1 MLIFCFSHFIMN
13 RISHFLTRPGA
24 LVVWSL
30 AMLLGVAGCTASR
43 VGVTND
49 FDHAVNFRAYKTWA
63 WYPTQLNDS
72 QGGPARGYESFVDQR
87 IRAAVVSDLANKGL
101 TQVTQSPDVYVAYSA
116 RVENKQQVSSP
127 YYNGLGYPYG
137 YGYGGYGGYGR
148 GYTPVTQYK
157 AGTVIIDIVDAR
169 RKELAWRGTGMAELN
184 QNNITQDEAT
194 RIVSG
199 ILGTYPPTDTNN
211 TRR

>member
-1 MLIFCFSHFIMN
+1 M
-13 RISHFLTRPGA
+13 
-24 LVVWSL
+24 
-30 AMLLGVAGCTASR
+30 
-43 VGVTND
+43 
-49 FDHAVNFRAYKTWA
+49 
-63 WYPTQLNDS
+63 
-72 QGGPARGYESFVDQR
+72 
-87 IRAAVVSDLANKGL
+87 
-101 TQVTQSPDVYVAYSA
+101 
-116 RVENKQQVSSP
+116 
-127 YYNGLGYPYG
+127 
-137 YGYGGYGGYGR
+137 
-148 GYTPVTQYK
+148 TQYK